1 MIIVIGKKDKALIA
15 DAQAYVRQCGE
26 QWLKDKP
33 WLGDKGNNERIAKD
47 CRKIADRLLRTIGI
61 KVESV

>member
-26 QWLKDKP
+26 QWLKKP
-33 WLGDKGNNERIAKD
+33 WLGEKGYNERIAKD
-47 CRKIADRLLRTIGI
+47 CRKIADRLLRAIGI